1 MLADSVTKAAQRT
14 ESLAKSREQEQVR
27 LAGFEAHGR
36 ADYERFAWTTP
47 EKYTPEERDAWWRGR
62 DAGFV
67 AWGGRLARRT
77 V

>member
-1 MLADSVTKAAQRT
+1 MITDVARNTARAESAARALAV
-14 ESLAKSREQEQVR
+14 EQAR
-27 LAGFEAHGR
+27 LAGFEAKGR
-36 ADYERFAWTTP
+36 ADYERFSWTVP
-47 EKYTPEERDAWWRGR
+47 AGYTPEERDAWWRGR